1 LIIKINC
8 GGGIFYAFNYGE
20 KEEIFE
26 ECRKHNI
33 EPEVV
38 EVKL

>member
-1 LIIKINC
+1 MIKINC
-8 GGGIFYAFNYGE
+8 DGLIFYAFTYGE
-20 KEEIFE
+20 RDEIFE
-26 ECRKHNI
+26 ECRKHNV